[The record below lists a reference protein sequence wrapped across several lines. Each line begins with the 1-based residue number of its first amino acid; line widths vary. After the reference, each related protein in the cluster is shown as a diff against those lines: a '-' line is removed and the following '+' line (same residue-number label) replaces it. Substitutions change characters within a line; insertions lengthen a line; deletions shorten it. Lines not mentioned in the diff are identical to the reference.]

1 MATSDIH
8 SKQVVLQLLGID
20 KKWVRSPKGEWVDK
34 KTLKKEIQEASV
46 DVEETTQRK
55 WWKFWRK

>member
-46 DVEETTQRK
+46 DVEETTKHK